1 MNMNSIILFF
11 IAWLSS
17 SLAETI
23 DNSNYRPTSS
33 SELKLNT
40 ADPTLLRVPVV
51 LNGESIELIA
61 SASMTSEEL
70 RAHVVNQA
78 AKYNIQEAGAVEQLC
93 AALEAEA
100 SEASSNADS
109 KTYDNSISDA
119 TAQAIDKKAMLAAAY
134 EELKHKLQLVE
145 SDFADLRIRPSTV
158 RR

>member
-70 RAHVVNQA
+70 RAHVVN
-78 AKYNIQEAGAVEQLC
+78 
-93 AALEAEA
+93 
-100 SEASSNADS
+100 
-109 KTYDNSISDA
+109 
-119 TAQAIDKKAMLAAAY
+119 
-134 EELKHKLQLVE
+134 
-145 SDFADLRIRPSTV
+145 
-158 RR
+158 